1 MQSYHVE
8 YGAGLAGLT
17 VRDHPIPRPGAGE
30 VLVRIRA
37 NSLNRRELSI
47 LRGQY
52 PLPVKPDVVA
62 VSDGAGE
69 VVATG
74 AGVDRVR
81 LGDRVVGV
89 VFPRWVDGP
98 FGLEVADQLGGS
110 LDGMLTE
117 YAVLGQDAV
126 LRFPDHLTYEEAATL
141 PCAAVTAW
149 NALTG
154 GRGLRAGETVLTL
167 GSGGVSLFAI
177 QFAAL
182 LGARVIAT
190 TGRAANAERLTA
202 LGAEQ
207 VIDYLTT
214 PDWFEQ
220 VRKLTDGRGVDQV
233 IDVAGTL
240 EQSLRSAA
248 MAGEVAFVGT
258 LAGAPPVDPR
268 LIFTAGAVLRPIALG
283 SRAHFVAMNEVI
295 AAHRARPV
303 IDRVFPFEQA
313 ASAYRYYQDA
323 RPFGKVVITQS
334 AAA

>member
-1 MQSYHVE
+1 MQSYHVD
-8 YGAGLAGLT
+8 YGAGLTGLT
-17 VRDHPIPRPGAGE
+17 VREHAVPEPGAGE

-37 NSLNRRELSI
+37 NSLNFRELSI

-74 AGVDRVR
+74 TGVDRVR

-89 VFPRWVDGP
+89 VFPRWIYGP
-98 FGLEVADQLGGS
+98 FDLEHADQLGGS

-117 YAVLGQDAV
+117 FAVLSQDAV
-126 LRFPDHLTYEEAATL
+126 LRFPDHLTFEEAATL

-154 GRGLRAGETVLTL
+154 GRGLRRGESVLTL
-167 GSGGVSLFAI
+167 GSGGVSLFAL

-190 TGRAANAERLTA
+190 TGRAANADRLAA
-202 LGAEQ
+202 LGAEH
-207 VIDYLTT
+207 VIDYVAT
-214 PDWFEQ
+214 PDWSEQ
-220 VRKLTDGRGVDQV
+220 VRKLTDGRGVDHV

-240 EQSLRSAA
+240 EQSLRSVA
-248 MAGEVAFVGT
+248 MAGEVAVVGM
-258 LAGAPPVDPR
+258 LAGAAPVDPR

-295 AAHRARPV
+295 AAHRPRPV
-303 IDRVFPFEQA
+303 IDRVFPFDEA
-313 ASAYRYYQDA
+313 VSAYRYYQDA
-323 RPFGKVVITQS
+323 RPFGKVVIAQS
-334 AAA
+334 SPA

>member
-17 VRDHPIPRPGAGE
+17 VRDHPVPTPGAGE

-37 NSLNRRELSI
+37 NSLNFRELNI

-89 VFPRWVDGP
+89 VFPHWVDGP

-154 GRGLRAGETVLTL
+154 GRGVRAGDTVLTL

-177 QFAAL
+177 RFAAL

-190 TGRAANAERLTA
+190 TGRAANAERLAA
-202 LGAEQ
+202 LGADD
-207 VIDYLTT
+207 VIDYGSA
-214 PDWFEQ
+214 PDWGEQ
-220 VRKLTDGRGVDQV
+220 VRKLTDGRGVDRV
-233 IDVAGTL
+233 IDVAGQL
-240 EQSLRSAA
+240 GQSLRAVALS
-248 MAGEVAFVGT
+248 GEVAFVGS
-258 LAGAPPVDPR
+258 LAGAAPVDPR
-268 LIFTAGAVLRPIALG
+268 LIFAAGAVLRPVALG
-283 SRAHFVAMNEVI
+283 SRSHFVAVNEVVD
-295 AAHRARPV
+295 RYQVRPV
-303 IDRVFPFEQA
+303 IDRIFPFDQA
-313 ASAYRYYQDA
+313 VEAYRYYRDA

-334 AAA
+334 APA